1 MFHSLVLLQ
10 FVALP
15 WLVIGEHRII
25 GGNTESI
32 KVAPWYGSL
41 IANSK
46 LKCGGVLVKNNYFLT
61 AAKCVDGFDVSD
73 LQIRLGTS
81 SCESGGSKVGVCKV
95 KVHPQYSS
103 WRFDN
108 NLALLR
114 TCEPLVATDEIKP
127 IESSDKIPED
137 NSQANVTG
145 CGARRGSV
153 FDIDKG
159 RAFSGFFDP
168 LTDMFLNL
176 PKQLHSAE
184 VQILNQNQCSSDWK
198 KIGFGY
204 FFLLNGI
211 SELTICTKTSGKGAS
226 VYDMGDPLVVDNKLV
241 GILSKPGCSARPDVY
256 ANLNQ
261 HKTWLDD
268 NTKE

>member
-32 KVAPWYGSL
+32 KVVPWYGSL

-73 LQIRLGTS
+73 LQLRLGTS

-114 TCEPLVATDEIKP
+114 TCEPLVATDEGAPLVIDGKLAGIMALGDCSKKP
-127 IESSDKIPED
+127 EVFINLFHHKTWLESNSKDK
-137 NSQANVTG
+137 
-145 CGARRGSV
+145 
-153 FDIDKG
+153 
-159 RAFSGFFDP
+159 
-168 LTDMFLNL
+168 
-176 PKQLHSAE
+176 
-184 VQILNQNQCSSDWK
+184 SDWK
-198 KIGFGY
+198 KIGLRFS
-204 FFLLNGI
+204 FLLKGI
-211 SELTICTKTSGKGAS
+211 SELTLCTQTSGKGAS